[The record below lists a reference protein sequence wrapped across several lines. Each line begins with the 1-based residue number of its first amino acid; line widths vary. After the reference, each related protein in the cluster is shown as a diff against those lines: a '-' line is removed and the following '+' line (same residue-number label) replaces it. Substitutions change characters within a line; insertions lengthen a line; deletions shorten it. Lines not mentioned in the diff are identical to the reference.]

1 MAVII
6 SQAGD
11 KKDTEAKKPSS
22 SKDKDG
28 RLWTER
34 AKEPTAPNKK
44 VIELVYKHGGRQ
56 NEVLR
61 KESLWDRLP
70 CLPKSRS

>member
-1 MAVII
+1 M

-11 KKDTEAKKPSS
+11 KKEKEAKKPSS

-28 RLWTER
+28 RLLAEM
-34 AKEPTAPNKK
+34 AKEPTAPNKE
-44 VIELVYKHGGRQ
+44 VIELGNKLGGRQ
-56 NEVLR
+56 AELLR

-70 CLPKSRS
+70 YLPKSRS

>member
-1 MAVII
+1 M

-11 KKDTEAKKPSS
+11 KKEKEAKKPSS

-28 RLWTER
+28 RLLAEI
-34 AKEPTAPNKK
+34 AKEPTAPNKE
-44 VIELVYKHGGRQ
+44 VIKLVNKLGGRQ
-56 NEVLR
+56 AEVLR

>member
-1 MAVII
+1 M
-6 SQAGD
+6 SQSGD
-11 KKDTEAKKPSS
+11 KKEKEAKKPSS

-28 RLWTER
+28 RLLAEM

-44 VIELVYKHGGRQ
+44 VIELVNKHGGRQ
-56 NEVLR
+56 AEVLR

>member
-1 MAVII
+1 M

-11 KKDTEAKKPSS
+11 KKEKEAKKPSS

-28 RLWTER
+28 RLLAEM
-34 AKEPTAPNKK
+34 AKEPTAPNKE
-44 VIELVYKHGGRQ
+44 VIKLVNKLGGRQ
-56 NEVLR
+56 AEVLR